1 MEDSSSLVPTESGPA
16 DSVSLFELALNS
28 GAQREGHEL
37 ETKVLSKD
45 SEYL

>member
-1 MEDSSSLVPTESGPA
+1 MEDSSSLVPAESGPA
-16 DSVSLFELALNS
+16 DSVSLLKLTLTVGHKE
-28 GAQREGHEL
+28 RHEL